1 MRYDDPTETEATMD
15 SPLTTDTERRI
26 AEKVA
31 NGPYESGEEVID
43 KALTLLDAHEA
54 EQAEKLEWLRDA
66 IQKGIDSGPSV
77 PADDAFWENIKA
89 EGKTRAEVAR
99 ESKREAG
106 R

>member
-1 MRYDDPTETEATMD
+1 MD

-66 IQKGIDSGPSV
+66 IQKGINSGPAR
-77 PADDAFWENIKA
+77 PMDWDAFWKEA
-89 EGKTRAEVAR
+89 EARVADR
-99 ESKREAG
+99 QEHRVAQG
-106 R
+106 